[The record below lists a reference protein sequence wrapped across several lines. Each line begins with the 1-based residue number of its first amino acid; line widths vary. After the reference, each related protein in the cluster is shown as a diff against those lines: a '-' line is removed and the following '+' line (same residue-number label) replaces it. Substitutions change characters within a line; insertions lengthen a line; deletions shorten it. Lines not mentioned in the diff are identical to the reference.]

1 MKNKNFPANMKAL
14 ILLFILFY
22 GSCTMPQENSEQ
34 LKEKII
40 EKFNAAD
47 GDFALAFKLLNSK
60 NSQILINEKEVF
72 HAASTMK
79 TPVMIEV
86 FKQANEGKFDL
97 QDSILVKNEF
107 KSIVDSSI
115 YSMDLSEDSG
125 EDLYHYI
132 GKKRTIYQLVYDM
145 ITVSSNLAANILIDK
160 VKAENVMRTMK
171 EMGANDIQVLRGVE
185 DIKAFN
191 LGLNNTT
198 TAYDLMIIFEKIA
211 KGEIVSENAC
221 KEMINILLDQKLN
234 TRIPALLPENV
245 KVAHK
250 TGSITGVGHDSGIV
264 FLPDG
269 RKYVLVILA
278 KNLSSGKEGEKVEAE
293 VSKLFYDYLQ
303 R

>member
-22 GSCTMPQENSEQ
+22 GSCTMPQENSGQ

-293 VSKLFYDYLQ
+293 VSKLIYDYLQ